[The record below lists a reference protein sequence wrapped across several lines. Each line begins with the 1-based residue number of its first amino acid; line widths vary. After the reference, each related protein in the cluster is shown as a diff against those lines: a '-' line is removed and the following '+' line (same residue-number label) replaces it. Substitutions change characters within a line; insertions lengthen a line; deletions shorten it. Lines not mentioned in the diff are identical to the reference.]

1 MAAPLI
7 SILHPSRGRAKQSR
21 KTIDLWMNRAVL
33 KDFEILIGIENEETK
48 DYYNEYFPCGDLNH
62 PQIKFIPN
70 DYRTAVNAINSLA
83 TFSSGNI
90 LIVVSDDTSAP
101 IGWAAR
107 ILKYTEGKRDFVM
120 KVRDGIQPKMITQP
134 ILDRAYFQRDGWIYH
149 PRFKH
154 CFADQFFTDLAH
166 KRKRVITKNI
176 LFKHNHYSVSKSKKR
191 DAQYERTDATF
202 NEGREI
208 YKELKKEYGL

>member
-1 MAAPLI
+1 MI
-7 SILHPSRGRAKQSR
+7 SLLHPSRGRAKQSS
-21 KTIDLWMNRAVL
+21 INIGNWMLRAGNIEI
-33 KDFEILIGIENEETK
+33 EILIGIEENEKES
-48 DYYNEYFPCGDLNH
+48 YLNEYFPCGDYTHNKIRFV
-62 PQIKFIPN
+62 PD
-70 DYRTAVNAINSLA
+70 DYGTAVNAINSLA
-83 TFSSGNI
+83 RQAKGDI
-90 LIVVSDDTSAP
+90 MIVVSDDTLCP
-101 IGWAAR
+101 INWGNR

-154 CFADQFFTDLAH
+154 CFADQFLTDLAH

>member
-1 MAAPLI
+1 MISLI
-7 SILHPSRGRAKQSR
+7 YPSRGRAKQSFE
-21 KTIDLWMNRAVL
+21 TISSWITRAGVEL
-33 KDFEILIGIENEETK
+33 EVLIGIEEEEA
-48 DYYNEYFPCGDLNH
+48 DIYLSAHGDLSVKQFVIGN
-62 PQIKFIPN
+62 
-70 DYRTAVNAINSLA
+70 YGTAVKAINSLA
-83 TFSSGNI
+83 NMANGNI
-90 LIVVSDDTSAP
+90 LIVVSDDTQCP
-101 IGWAAR
+101 INWGNR

-154 CFADQFFTDLAH
+154 CFADQFLTDLAH

>member
-1 MAAPLI
+1 MISLI
-7 SILHPSRGRAKQSR
+7 HPSRGRPQKSLETISSWISR
-21 KTIDLWMNRAVL
+21 AGVALEV
-33 KDFEILIGIENEETK
+33 LIGIEEEEADIYLSTH
-48 DYYNEYFPCGDLNH
+48 GDLSGK
-62 PQIKFIPN
+62 KFVIGN
-70 DYRTAVNAINSLA
+70 YGTAVKAINSLA
-83 TFSSGNI
+83 NMANGNI
-90 LIVVSDDTSAP
+90 LIIVSDDTQCP
-101 IGWAAR
+101 INWGNR

-154 CFADQFFTDLAH
+154 CFADQFLTDLAH

>member
-1 MAAPLI
+1 MLI
-7 SILHPSRGRAKQSR
+7 SILHPSRSRPKQSYE
-21 KTIDLWMNRAVL
+21 TISKWILKAGI
-33 KDFEILIGIENEETK
+33 KDFEILVAVEYDEWDTYVNHYSSTQFPIKMCPG
-48 DYYNEYFPCGDLNH
+48 DYG
-62 PQIKFIPN
+62 
-70 DYRTAVNAINSLA
+70 TAVNAINSLSRI
-83 TFSSGNI
+83 TQGNI
-90 LIVVSDDTSAP
+90 MIVVSDDTDAP
-101 IGWAAR
+101 LNWAAR

-134 ILDRAYFQRDGWIYH
+134 ILDRVYFQRDGWIYH